1 MQKTENYQLCHWV
14 ASDRVLMEDFNSDNT
29 KLEAALTGLA
39 AADAAE
45 QNARAAQDTALAQQ
59 ISQLAVSVPIVKL
72 LDQAVTSEQTR
83 LDIDMSQIDLTQYA
97 EILILPMLSAATN
110 TVYLTCNQIPT
121 MDEMNTSPYRLCAIS
136 TSGYFGR
143 NKSTIRLQTYG
154 EALHCAYEYMDE
166 DAYEPLQHSRVFVQ
180 PEEIKTLYFISSS
193 GEINPGSR
201 IVMWGLR
208 L

>member
-59 ISQLAVSVPIVKL
+59 ISQLAASVPIVKL

-83 LDIDMSQIDLTQYA
+83 LDIDMSPDRPHPVRGDSDSAHAVRCDEHGLSDL
-97 EILILPMLSAATN
+97 
-110 TVYLTCNQIPT
+110 
-121 MDEMNTSPYRLCAIS
+121 
-136 TSGYFGR
+136 
-143 NKSTIRLQTYG
+143 
-154 EALHCAYEYMDE
+154 
-166 DAYEPLQHSRVFVQ
+166 
-180 PEEIKTLYFISSS
+180 
-193 GEINPGSR
+193 
-201 IVMWGLR
+201 
-208 L
+208 